1 MSECVRAISA
11 NSRIPDSVLAA
22 YEQVTSR
29 CRVSPLSGGL
39 INDTY
44 RVDGGEVA
52 WVLQRINSE
61 VFPDPSR
68 VMANLRQLENHVML
82 QSTRTPGLSLPV
94 IRKTLSGADFMTD
107 DNGVLWRGL
116 SLIPDARNLSR
127 ISHREEAVEIGRT
140 LGWFHQLTETLD
152 VGLLSDTLPGFHVA
166 PGYLADLDRWI
177 ERSPRI
183 SLVSA
188 DLLQFID
195 QRRDRIGILES
206 ARSTGKLRLRVMHGD
221 PKLDNVLF
229 STSET
234 RAVSIVDLDTVKP
247 GLIHYDLGDCFRS
260 SCNVSRGGGIC
271 AQFDAQI
278 FEAVLEGY
286 LMEAGS
292 SLTAFDMEYLYPAIW
307 LLPFELGIRFLS
319 DHLAGDRYFK
329 VGAPGENLE
338 RALRQF
344 ALLED
349 IESQRG
355 DLEASIAKARAQFK
369 VG

>member
-1 MSECVRAISA
+1 MSERDRAILA
-11 NSRIPDSVLAA
+11 AALIPDRVLAA
-22 YEQVTSR
+22 YEQASAR
-29 CRVSPLSGGL
+29 CRVRPLSGGL

-52 WVLQRINSE
+52 WVLQRINSD
-61 VFPDPSR
+61 VFPQPSR
-68 VMANLRQLENHVML
+68 VMANLRQLENHVA
-82 QSTRTPGLSLPV
+82 QQTARTSGLSLPV
-94 IRKTLSGADFMTD
+94 IRKTLCGADFMVD

-127 ISHREEAVEIGRT
+127 ISHREEAVEVGRT

-166 PGYLADLDRWI
+166 PGYLADLDQWI
-177 ERSPRI
+177 EKSPRI
-183 SLVSA
+183 SLIPA
-188 DLLQFID
+188 ELLQFID

-206 ARSTGKLRLRVMHGD
+206 ARSEGRLRLRVIHGD

-229 STSET
+229 STRDT
-234 RAVSIVDLDTVKP
+234 LAVSIVDLDTVKP
-247 GLIHYDLGDCFRS
+247 GLIQYDLGDCFRS
-260 SCNVSRGGGIC
+260 SCNVSKGGGPC

-292 SLTAFDMEYLYPAIW
+292 SLTSFDMEYLYPATW

-329 VGAPGENLE
+329 VAAPGENLA

-349 IESQRG
+349 IESKRSE
-355 DLEASIAKARAQFK
+355 LESSIGKARAQFK